1 VVLQVGELGRVL
13 GLELPVVVAVQEEV
27 MELVVVVVELE
38 QVLVV
43 EQVARQEQVLVL
55 GQAEL

>member
-1 VVLQVGELGRVL
+1 MVLQVGELGRVL

-38 QVLVV
+38 QVV

>member
-1 VVLQVGELGRVL
+1 VLLQVGELGRVL

-38 QVLVV
+38 QVV